1 MEEKILTSMNIE
13 RLVLEIDSGMD
24 LARRLNGD
32 FFLHAQHVG
41 IAAAHK
47 QYAQPSV
54 REAARV
60 IALSNELRDLLYR
73 SQSSQNQQAPQVDL
87 NLYLSMAKRFTET
100 SIHAVELVTKR
111 DIPVNGLVDQM
122 TSSISIFGASLASH
136 TDLLALHLKAKGF
149 FQEYLINHQR
159 PIIQSSFNVASSL
172 HLAIINDQAILPE
185 EKTALLVMLN
195 QCRSIAE
202 EIVAIDQEIKGAFN
216 DFTIQS
222 ATTRMTSQSLLQ
234 FAQKETCRNHEKIHF
249 AHKAVL
255 IEDLVSTLE
264 EKVVQRA
271 AQLGESEQR
280 FRYLAANLPL
290 IPVQGYDCDRN
301 IIFWNRAS
309 ESVYGYT
316 AAEAMGREIEDLIIP
331 QSERAKFVQTT
342 SDWLDLDIAPSSSEV
357 IRCHENG
364 SLVDVY
370 SSHVMLTNTK
380 SEKEM
385 YGIDID
391 LAEIKQVQ
399 KEKATIEERLQ
410 RAQKMEA
417 IGLMAGG
424 VAHDLNNILSGIVG
438 YLDLIL
444 MQWPTDNKLK
454 ALVEPI
460 KESGKR
466 AAAIVA
472 DLLTVARGVASVME
486 TKELNVLI
494 EEYIRSPEGK
504 KLKSLYSDIRFESHI
519 ETRKSAIFCS
529 PTHIKK
535 CLMNLMIN
543 AAEAISGP
551 GRITI
556 STCEQAFDVTMAENK
571 GLAPG
576 SYVVLTVRDSG
587 TGISA
592 DDLARIFEPFY
603 IKRSWGEAVLAWGC
617 RLSGILSRITRAALL
632 SAAARKV
639 HPLS

>member
-1 MEEKILTSMNIE
+1 M
-13 RLVLEIDSGMD
+13 
-24 LARRLNGD
+24 
-32 FFLHAQHVG
+32 
-41 IAAAHK
+41 
-47 QYAQPSV
+47 
-54 REAARV
+54 
-60 IALSNELRDLLYR
+60 
-73 SQSSQNQQAPQVDL
+73 
-87 NLYLSMAKRFTET
+87 
-100 SIHAVELVTKR
+100 
-111 DIPVNGLVDQM
+111 
-122 TSSISIFGASLASH
+122 
-136 TDLLALHLKAKGF
+136 
-149 FQEYLINHQR
+149 
-159 PIIQSSFNVASSL
+159 
-172 HLAIINDQAILPE
+172 
-185 EKTALLVMLN
+185 
-195 QCRSIAE
+195 
-202 EIVAIDQEIKGAFN
+202 
-216 DFTIQS
+216 
-222 ATTRMTSQSLLQ
+222 
-234 FAQKETCRNHEKIHF
+234 
-249 AHKAVL
+249 
-255 IEDLVSTLE
+255 
-264 EKVVQRA
+264 
-271 AQLGESEQR
+271 
-280 FRYLAANLPL
+280 PL

-410 RAQKMEA
+410 RAQKMKA

-444 MQWPTDNKLK
+444 MQWLTDNKLK

-472 DLLTVARGVASVME
+472 DLLTVARGVASVRE
-486 TKELNVLI
+486 AKELNVLI

-543 AAEAISGP
+543 AAEAISGS

-556 STCEQAFDVTMAENK
+556 STCEQAFDVAMAENK